1 MIELT
6 TLFATLSLFLAW
18 RLHVVGKRA
27 ETLDI
32 LLRGIVS
39 GKVNVTRTK
48 YGVEMEL
55 KDNG

>member
-18 RLHVVGKRA
+18 RLYVVGKRA

>member
-18 RLHVVGKRA
+18 RLHVVSKKTEMLA
-27 ETLDI
+27 L

-39 GKVNVTRTK
+39 KKVNLTYTK
-48 YGVEMEL
+48 DGVEMEL

>member
-18 RLHVVGKRA
+18 RLHVVSRKA
-27 ETLDI
+27 DTIEL
-32 LLRGIVS
+32 LLRGIIS
-39 GKVNVTRTK
+39 GKVNVTHTK
-48 YGVEMEL
+48 HGVEMEL

>member
-18 RLHVVGKRA
+18 RLYVVGKKA